1 MNLLY
6 FFISILATSV
16 GGIAGIGGGII
27 IKPCLDTIGTY
38 DVATIG
44 MLSSIT
50 VLCMAAV
57 SSVRFLHSGIIVER
71 RKAIVLSAGAAV
83 GGVFGKYLFGE
94 FSKWV
99 ADERAKGIQAV
110 LLVIL
115 LVFVLL
121 RNVYPHYKIMST
133 IITFIC
139 GLAMGGISSF
149 LGIGGGP
156 INVAVICIVF
166 SVSVRDAAVYSI
178 FTVFFSQLTTVISNA
193 ITPGMASFDLTIVV
207 FMIPGA
213 IIGASLGSFL
223 NRRLSEK
230 ARFPLPEP
238 CRYGL
243 SVRKTAG
250 RFLPVPQIPH
260 SG

>member
-1 MNLLY
+1 MNLIY
-6 FFISILATSV
+6 FFIAIMATSI

-27 IKPCLDTIGTY
+27 IKPCLDTIGAY

-50 VLCMAAV
+50 VLCMAAA
-57 SSVRFLHSGIIVER
+57 SSVKFLNSGIIIETK
-71 RKAIVLSAGAAV
+71 KAVVLSVGAAV
-83 GGVFGKYLFGE
+83 GGGLGKYGFGE
-94 FSKWV
+94 FSHLME
-99 ADERAKGIQAV
+99 DERAKGIQAV

-115 LVFVLL
+115 LVFVLF
-121 RNVYPHYKIMST
+121 RNVYPHYT
-133 IITFIC
+133 IQNTVITTLC
-139 GLAMGGISSF
+139 GLFVGGISSF

-193 ITPGMASFDLTIVV
+193 ITPGMESFDLTIVV

-213 IIGASLGSFL
+213 IMGALIGSYL

-230 ARFPLPEP
+230 KVDFLFSGVMALLLVLNVFNV
-238 CRYGL
+238 Y
-243 SVRKTAG
+243 
-250 RFLPVPQIPH
+250 RFLL
-260 SG
+260 

>member
-1 MNLLY
+1 MNLIY
-6 FFISILATSV
+6 FFIAIMATSI

-27 IKPCLDTIGTY
+27 IKPCLDTIGAY

-50 VLCMAAV
+50 VLCMAAA
-57 SSVRFLHSGIIVER
+57 SSVKFLNSGIIIETK
-71 RKAIVLSAGAAV
+71 KAVVLSVGAAV
-83 GGVFGKYLFGE
+83 GGVLGKYLFGE
-94 FSKWV
+94 FSKLME
-99 ADERAKGIQAV
+99 DERAKGIQAV

-115 LVFVLL
+115 LVFVLF
-121 RNVYPHYKIMST
+121 RNVYPHYT
-133 IITFIC
+133 IQNTVITTLC
-139 GLAMGGISSF
+139 GLFVGGISSF

-193 ITPGMASFDLTIVV
+193 ITPGMESFDLTIVV

-213 IIGASLGSFL
+213 IMGALIGSYL

-230 ARFPLPEP
+230 KVDFLFSGVMALLLVLNVFNV
-238 CRYGL
+238 Y
-243 SVRKTAG
+243 
-250 RFLPVPQIPH
+250 RFLL
-260 SG
+260 